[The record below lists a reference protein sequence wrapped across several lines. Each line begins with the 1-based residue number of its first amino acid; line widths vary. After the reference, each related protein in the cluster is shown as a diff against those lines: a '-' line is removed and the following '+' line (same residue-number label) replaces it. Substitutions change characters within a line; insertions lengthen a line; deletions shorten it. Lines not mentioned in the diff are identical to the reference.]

1 MDREEGFPPYVI
13 GFMKR
18 KREKERLDDAKAVKA
33 IPLRDES
40 GRTHPH
46 A

>member
-1 MDREEGFPPYVI
+1 MDREEGFPPRVI

-18 KREKERLDDAKAVKA
+18 KRENEKPDDAKALKA
-33 IPLRDES
+33 APLGNER
-40 GRTHPH
+40 GRMYQD